1 MVDIEYRED
10 EKRVVAL
17 DGDEVIGF
25 ASYSDSGSFWIADST
40 VVNDSHQG
48 QGIAG
53 HLVDQMVLVARDKGV
68 KILPLCP
75 YVKAR
80 FEKNHDVY
88 DDIRKK

>member
-17 DGDEVIGF
+17 EGEQVVGF

-53 HLVDQMVLVARDKGV
+53 RLVDQMVLVARERGV

-75 YVKAR
+75 YVKSR
-80 FEKNHDVY
+80 FENNPDVY
-88 DDIRKK
+88 KDVWKQ

>member
-17 DGDEVIGF
+17 DGDEVVGF

-53 HLVDQMVLVARDKGV
+53 RLVDQMVLVARDKGV

-75 YVKAR
+75 YVKTH

>member
-1 MVDIEYRED
+1 MVNIDFRED
-10 EKRVVAL
+10 EKRVVAVE
-17 DGDEVIGF
+17 GDEVVGF

-40 VVNDSHQG
+40 VVNDTHRG

-53 HLVDQMVLVARDKGV
+53 RLIDQMVLTARERGV

-80 FEKNHDVY
+80 FENNPDVY
-88 DDIRKK
+88 ADVWKK